1 MKKLLLQ
8 IYTKLLYLLNFQLQK
23 TRTHYQDQMRLTSH
37 VYKVKSVNDDSTN
50 GNSNN
55 KSKNQKRKAS
65 NSEALGLTNLLLII
79 NNWNFVRDTQ
89 LQANVKKCAPA
100 DFQVQ
105 LKLSSTAFRNAAN
118 PDCEFPFDKQAAN
131 FTYDGFLQLQKS
143 LGLKAFIK
151 EVKETYKALEGN
163 FPDEEDEEE
172 AEDEEIDVGDGE
184 NEEDEE
190 VRFQNKKTR
199 RSAVRARADSPEM
212 SDIDS
217 DSQTAL
223 ETGTVS
229 PPPPQRK
236 RGKRC
241 LPPIPPPAPILP
253 TY

>member
-1 MKKLLLQ
+1 MQL
-8 IYTKLLYLLNFQLQK
+8 YTKLLYLLNFQLQK

-37 VYKVKSVNDDSTN
+37 VYNIKNVKDESN
-50 GNSNN
+50 GNN
-55 KSKNQKRKAS
+55 KLKSQKRKA
-65 NSEALGLTNLLLII
+65 NNPDALGLTNLLLII

-89 LQANVKKCAPA
+89 LQANVKKCTPS

-143 LGLKAFIK
+143 LSLKAFIK
-151 EVKETYKALEGN
+151 EVKETYRAIEGN
-163 FPDEEDEEE
+163 FPDDEDEEE
-172 AEDEEIDVGDGE
+172 AENEEAE
-184 NEEDEE
+184 EEEEEDEE
-190 VRFQNKKTR
+190 VRFSNKKTR
-199 RSAVRARADSPEM
+199 RGAVRARADSPEM

-217 DSQTAL
+217 DSSPVL
-223 ETGTVS
+223 DVGTVS
-229 PPPPQRK
+229 PPPLRK

-241 LPPIPPPAPILP
+241 LPPIPPPTPVLP